1 MSDSQ
6 KNRAIFLDRDGTIN
20 VDKGYIYKEQD
31 FVFLPGVIDALR
43 VLYDKGFLLIIVTN
57 QSGIGRGYYTEKDF
71 EKLNAWMLDKLEN
84 QGVHIAKVY
93 YCPHLPDAPLD
104 EYRKDCECRK
114 PKLGMY
120 YQAITDY
127 NIDLGNSFA
136 IGDKIRDCVIAE
148 LTDCKGILIGTN
160 ENQDIIN
167 EVKAGKHSNVEYA
180 KDLLEASKII
190 VEST

>member
-1 MSDSQ
+1 
-6 KNRAIFLDRDGTIN
+6 
-20 VDKGYIYKEQD
+20 
-31 FVFLPGVIDALR
+31 
-43 VLYDKGFLLIIVTN
+43 
-57 QSGIGRGYYTEKDF
+57 
-71 EKLNAWMLDKLEN
+71 
-84 QGVHIAKVY
+84 
-93 YCPHLPDAPLD
+93 
-104 EYRKDCECRK
+104 
-114 PKLGMY
+114 MY
-120 YQAITDY
+120 YQAISDY
-127 NIDLGNSFA
+127 NIDLGYSFA